1 MQPDQFD
8 LWRSNYRESSIADHA
23 EFYRLIHSE
32 YPDQK
37 HYNLE
42 AVLVF
47 LGAVQERRFMVVELG
62 GYDGALAKECLESTG
77 RIQRWENFDI
87 CSPEIQQPSDP
98 RYVAT
103 KLDQQFWE
111 MLVLPHADAF
121 VASHVIEH
129 LDRPDFLALLDCI
142 QNVPYVFLDSP
153 LGDSVAVDWTGA
165 TAAHVLDL
173 SWDQVARA
181 MELRGFESFETIG
194 SSRSFRRI
202 P

>member
-8 LWRSNYRESSIADHA
+8 LWRSNYRGSSVEDHA
-23 EFYRLIHSE
+23 DFYRRIHSE

-42 AVLVF
+42 AVLAF

-62 GYDGALAKECLESTG
+62 GYDGALAKECLEATG
-77 RIQRWENFDI
+77 RIQSWANYDI
-87 CSPEIQQPSDP
+87 CFPEILQPSDR
-98 RYVAT
+98 RYVAI
-103 KLDQQFWE
+103 KLEQQFWE
-111 MLVLPHADAF
+111 MSVLPHAEVF

-142 QNVPYVFLDSP
+142 QLVPYVFLDSP

-173 SWDQVARA
+173 SWDDVVRA
-181 MELRGFESFETIG
+181 MELRGFELLATNG
-194 SSRSFRRI
+194 SSRSFRRM